1 MVQSL
6 RPRLTGRRTR
16 RELLAPVATR
26 GIAECTSVA
35 RWAVTWIGRDKR
47 GEFNR
52 SMQHEP
58 RMEVSWCKVFARA

>member
-1 MVQSL
+1 MYNAV
-6 RPRLTGRRTR
+6 RLPSSGKKY
-16 RELLAPVATR
+16 AAS
-26 GIAECTSVA
+26 G
-35 RWAVTWIGRDKR
+35 